1 MFTSQITIWRDIQSI
16 KSSFYLSLNKIDF
29 SNIVSDLL
37 LINNSEENIFL
48 EDSEK
53 KDIES
58 LINIMNEQIYIYWGK
73 YEDSDYLSKKEILSI
88 MKRIPKNKKFNRYYQ
103 KKETSTFKTITI
115 NVGIKVIYNDTYKK

>member
-1 MFTSQITIWRDIQSI
+1 
-16 KSSFYLSLNKIDF
+16 
-29 SNIVSDLL
+29 
-37 LINNSEENIFL
+37 
-48 EDSEK
+48 
-53 KDIES
+53 
-58 LINIMNEQIYIYWGK
+58 MNEQIYIYWGK

>member
-1 MFTSQITIWRDIQSI
+1 MFTNQITIWRDIQSI

-29 SNIVSDLL
+29 SKIVSDLL

-58 LINIMNEQIYIYWGK
+58 LINIMNE
-73 YEDSDYLSKKEILSI
+73 
-88 MKRIPKNKKFNRYYQ
+88 
-103 KKETSTFKTITI
+103 
-115 NVGIKVIYNDTYKK
+115 